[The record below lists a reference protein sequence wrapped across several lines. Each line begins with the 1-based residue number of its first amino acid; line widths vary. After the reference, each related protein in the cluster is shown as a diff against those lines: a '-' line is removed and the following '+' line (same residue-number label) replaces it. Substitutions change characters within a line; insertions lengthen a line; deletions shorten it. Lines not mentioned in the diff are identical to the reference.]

1 MKTNNQL
8 IELSLCLVCALAPVS
23 LLTLK
28 ANPTEPSPSVSIRL
42 ADRQSVEGK
51 VSAKTDSS
59 LTVDGK
65 TIAVTGSTSYMK
77 EGKPITLADIQTGDQ
92 VKVSASMRTDG
103 SLEALSV
110 IVLAKNSAARLP
122 TM

>member
-28 ANPTEPSPSVSIRL
+28 ATPTDPPPAESVRL
-42 ADRQSVEGK
+42 AEPESIQGK
-51 VSAKTDSS
+51 VSAKTDTS

-65 TIAVTGSTSYMK
+65 AIKRIPFRAGLRPVLKQPIQCDRVGAFRGACITGVK
-77 EGKPITLADIQTGDQ
+77 DQ
-92 VKVSASMRTDG
+92 LR
-103 SLEALSV
+103 
-110 IVLAKNSAARLP
+110 
-122 TM
+122 

>member
-28 ANPTEPSPSVSIRL
+28 ATPTDPVPVESIRL
-42 ADRQSVEGK
+42 VEPESIQGK

-65 TIAVTGSTSYMK
+65 AIIVTANTSYLK

-110 IVLAKNSAARLP
+110 MVLAK
-122 TM
+122 

>member
-8 IELSLCLVCALAPVS
+8 IELSLCLVCALAPAS

-28 ANPTEPSPSVSIRL
+28 ATPTDPPPSESTRL
-42 ADRQSVEGK
+42 AERDSIQGK
-51 VSAKTDSS
+51 VSAKSDSS

-65 TIAVTGSTSYMK
+65 AIAVTANTSYMK

-110 IVLAKNSAARLP
+110 VVLAKQQAGHGR
-122 TM
+122 

>member
-8 IELSLCLVCALAPVS
+8 IELSLCLVCALAPLS

-28 ANPTEPSPSVSIRL
+28 ATPTDPSPSESIRL
-42 ADRQSVEGK
+42 VSTESVQGK
-51 VSAKTDSS
+51 VSAKTDSTI
-59 LTVDGK
+59 TVDGK
-65 TIAVTGSTSYMK
+65 AITVTANTTYMK
-77 EGKPITLADIQTGDQ
+77 EGKPITLADVQTGDQ

-110 IVLAKNSAARLP
+110 VVLAK
-122 TM
+122 

>member
-28 ANPTEPSPSVSIRL
+28 ATPTEPLPSIRL
-42 ADRQSVEGK
+42 AEPESVQGK

-65 TIAVTGSTSYMK
+65 AIVVTANTSYMK
-77 EGKPITLADIQTGDQ
+77 EGKPITLADVQAGDQ

-103 SLEALSV
+103 SLEALTV
-110 IVLAKNSAARLP
+110 VVLAK
-122 TM
+122 

>member
-8 IELSLCLVCALAPVS
+8 IELSLCLVCALAPAS

-28 ANPTEPSPSVSIRL
+28 ATPTDPAPAESIRL
-42 ADRQSVEGK
+42 AERESVQGK

-65 TIAVTGSTSYMK
+65 SIIVTANTSYLK

-110 IVLAKNSAARLP
+110 MVLAK
-122 TM
+122 

>member
-28 ANPTEPSPSVSIRL
+28 ATPTDPPAAESIRL
-42 ADRQSVEGK
+42 TERESVQGK

-65 TIAVTGSTSYMK
+65 SIIVTANTSYLK

-110 IVLAKNSAARLP
+110 MVLAK
-122 TM
+122 

>member
-1 MKTNNQL
+1 MLFRSQPTHRTQ
-8 IELSLCLVCALAPVS
+8 LCLVCALAPIS

-28 ANPTEPSPSVSIRL
+28 ATPTDPPPSESIRFVE
-42 ADRQSVEGK
+42 RESVQGK

-65 TIAVTGSTSYMK
+65 AIVVTASTSYMK
-77 EGKPITLADIQTGDQ
+77 EGKPITLADVQTGDQ
-92 VKVSASMRTDG
+92 IKVSTSMRTDG

-110 IVLAKNSAARLP
+110 VVLAK
-122 TM
+122 